1 MLRCNMKVKD
11 SFERSDRNV
20 QQGAALN

>member
-11 SFERSDRNV
+11 SFERSDSNV
-20 QQGAALN
+20 QQCAALN

>member
-11 SFERSDRNV
+11 SFERSDSNV
-20 QQGAALN
+20 QQGVALN